1 MLALLSSSFPLSTE
15 ARKACLQRLQETLK
29 ETTQRPEWLPCP
41 FRWCLLT
48 DMPEVTPET
57 TVHVLVALEEWVLG
71 ASVR

>member
-15 ARKACLQRLQETLK
+15 ARKACLECLQRTLK
-29 ETTQRPEWLPCP
+29 ETSQRPEWLPCP

-48 DMPEVTPET
+48 EMAEVTPEAM
-57 TVHVLVALEEWVLG
+57 VRVLVALEKWVLR